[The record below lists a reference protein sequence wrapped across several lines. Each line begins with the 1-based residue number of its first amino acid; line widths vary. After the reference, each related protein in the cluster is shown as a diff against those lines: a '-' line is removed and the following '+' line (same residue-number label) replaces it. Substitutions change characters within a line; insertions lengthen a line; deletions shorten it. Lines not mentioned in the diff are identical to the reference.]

1 MNRVCRSIR
10 RSSWLGVLLFCVV
23 VARAGTG
30 TNAFQLGKVAYE
42 QQNFPLAAQLF
53 GEAVTNQPAAGTFQN
68 LGNAEWQNGRPAEAI
83 IAWERAVSL
92 NPWASEAENNL
103 KFAREKAQ
111 LEAPEL
117 TWCEIAAGWL
127 PANWWAGLAGGSFWF
142 AVAMMLVPGVL
153 RRRKSATQQ
162 ALVALGLG
170 IFLLTLPANYGV
182 VTRARIGFVLEA
194 ETPLRLTPTAEA
206 EAVTK
211 LAAGEPGRMV
221 RGRGNYVLIQ
231 TRRASG
237 WVAREKFVL
246 TCPE

>member
-1 MNRVCRSIR
+1 MQGLLPRDLRNSISEVHAQSR
-10 RSSWLGVLLFCVV
+10 QLPEVWTALRGLDQPLVFINPVI
-23 VARAGTG
+23 VASQGTQTYQEG
-30 TNAFQLGKVAYE
+30 CLSVPGIYADV
-42 QQNFPLAAQLF
+42 
-53 GEAVTNQPAAGTFQN
+53 
-68 LGNAEWQNGRPAEAI
+68 
-83 IAWERAVSL
+83 ERAERIIVI
-92 NPWASEAENNL
+92 
-103 KFAREKAQ
+103 
-111 LEAPEL
+111 
-117 TWCEIAAGWL
+117 CV
-127 PANWWAGLAGGSFWF
+127 GLAN
-142 AVAMMLVPGVL
+142 
-153 RRRKSATQQ
+153 
-162 ALVALGLG
+162 GL
-170 IFLLTLPANYGV
+170 L